1 MSKTNLPGFT
11 ADSSL
16 CKARERYAAVK
27 CFAQTERAIQLQQIA
42 YAVPPALFCPPGFR
56 PVSVP
61 GREVCEPKTITVG
74 YDKLTGKAITKTAT
88 VCQFVATHWECQ
100 LAPLRERREITAFW

>member
-1 MSKTNLPGFT
+1 MNMPGFN
-11 ADSSL
+11 ADGSL
-16 CKARERYAAVK
+16 YKARERYAAVK
-27 CFAQTERAIQLQQIA
+27 CFAQTERAIHLQQIA

-61 GREVCEPKTITVG
+61 GRKVCEPKTIPVG
-74 YDKLTGKAITKTAT
+74 YDKLTGKEITKTST

-100 LAPLRERREITAFW
+100 LAPLRQRREITAFW